1 MGKFTGLLLAS
12 DYDNTLTYT
21 EEALRLCQPMPP
33 VPDANQEAIRY
44 FMSEGGIFSVATGRA
59 KPAFER
65 VAADVPMNGPT
76 ILFNGAAIYDFP
88 TGKYLCEAFL
98 PDEAKDCIQQVI
110 GALPFSAVELYHD
123 NNDIHAL
130 QPNDVTR
137 RHLHIT
143 HSPTVF
149 VDSMTEVPSPIS
161 KALFSTEPE
170 NQPALLDFLRAQPW
184 YDRYEIV
191 ASSSSLVELTAKG
204 ANKGGMVRRLA
215 ELLGVRQ
222 ENVCCVGDHANDI
235 PMLEYAGMAFAPEN
249 AIPAVHR
256 VPGIRILP
264 DCRENAMAAMI
275 AVLDRRYS

>member
-1 MGKFTGLLLAS
+1 MGKFSGLLLAS

-88 TGKYLCEAFL
+88 AGKYLCEAFL

-149 VDSMTEVPSPIS
+149 VDSMTEVPSP
-161 KALFSTEPE
+161 T
-170 NQPALLDFLRAQPW
+170 
-184 YDRYEIV
+184 
-191 ASSSSLVELTAKG
+191 
-204 ANKGGMVRRLA
+204 
-215 ELLGVRQ
+215 
-222 ENVCCVGDHANDI
+222 
-235 PMLEYAGMAFAPEN
+235 
-249 AIPAVHR
+249 
-256 VPGIRILP
+256 
-264 DCRENAMAAMI
+264 
-275 AVLDRRYS
+275 

>member
-1 MGKFTGLLLAS
+1 M
-12 DYDNTLTYT
+12 
-21 EEALRLCQPMPP
+21 
-33 VPDANQEAIRY
+33 
-44 FMSEGGIFSVATGRA
+44 
-59 KPAFER
+59 
-65 VAADVPMNGPT
+65 
-76 ILFNGAAIYDFP
+76 
-88 TGKYLCEAFL
+88 
-98 PDEAKDCIQQVI
+98 
-110 GALPFSAVELYHD
+110 ELYHD

-215 ELLGVRQ
+215 ELLGIRQ
-222 ENVCCVGDHANDI
+222 ENVACVRGPRQRHLHAELGGYGLR
-235 PMLEYAGMAFAPEN
+235 PP
-249 AIPAVHR
+249 PTR
-256 VPGIRILP
+256 CPRCWP
-264 DCRENAMAAMI
+264 CPRCTSCRTAATTP
-275 AVLDRRYS
+275 SPP

>member
-215 ELLGVRQ
+215 ELLGIRQ
-222 ENVCCVGDHANDI
+222 ENVASVGDHANDI
-235 PMLEYAGMAFAPEN
+235 SMLNWAGMAFAPAN
-249 AIPAVHR
+249 ALPQVLALPQVYK
-256 VPGIRILP
+256 LP
-264 DCRENAMAAMI
+264 DCRDNAIAALI
-275 AVLDRRYS
+275 QVLDEKY

>member
-215 ELLGVRQ
+215 ELLGIRQ
-222 ENVCCVGDHANDI
+222 ENVACVEGHANDI
-235 PMLEYAGMAFAPEN
+235 SMLNWAGMAFAPAN
-249 AIPAVHR
+249 ALPQVLALPQVYK
-256 VPGIRILP
+256 LP
-264 DCRENAMAAMI
+264 DCRDNAIAALI
-275 AVLDRRYS
+275 QVLDEKY